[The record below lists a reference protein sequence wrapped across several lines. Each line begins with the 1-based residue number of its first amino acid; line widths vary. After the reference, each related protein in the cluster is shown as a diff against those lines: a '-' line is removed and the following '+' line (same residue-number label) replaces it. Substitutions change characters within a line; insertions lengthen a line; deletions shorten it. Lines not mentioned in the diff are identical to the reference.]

1 MLYVEF
7 KNYTDDV
14 LGPHNYKHGWRP
26 MRMTSYT
33 DDAAE
38 KNDFFRPNFEI
49 MDAFFLDEK
58 FFKYLKKK
66 RFKKI

>member
-1 MLYVEF
+1 
-7 KNYTDDV
+7 
-14 LGPHNYKHGWRP
+14 

-58 FFKYLKKK
+58 FFKY
-66 RFKKI
+66 